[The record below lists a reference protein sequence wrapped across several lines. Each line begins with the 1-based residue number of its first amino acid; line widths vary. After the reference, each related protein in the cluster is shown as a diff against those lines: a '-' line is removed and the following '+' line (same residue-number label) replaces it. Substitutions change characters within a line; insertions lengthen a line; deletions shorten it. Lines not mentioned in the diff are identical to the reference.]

1 MEASLPLP
9 ALTADEAA
17 HAAAVHV
24 HLLKGLA
31 AAGGRWPFAAFM
43 SEALYAPG
51 LGYYAAGA
59 RKFGAAGDFVTAP
72 EVSPLFGGCLA
83 RQVAEVFA
91 GLRREGTGP
100 LTLVEYGAGS
110 GALAV
115 QVLQGLS
122 ALGTLPEV
130 YAIVEVS
137 ADLRER
143 QAEAVAALPP
153 ELAARVCWWP
163 GHAAQ
168 PWRGVLLANE
178 VLDALPVER
187 LRLGSGGL
195 EQQFVLAVEAGLA
208 LAWQPAAPVLQEWF
222 EGMAGELPQPLPEG
236 TEFEACRAAGPW
248 VEEALAGLEAGV
260 ALYIDYG
267 LPRAQLYSP
276 ARPRGTFSAFF
287 RHRQHE
293 DVLWHPGLQDL
304 TAWVDFTAVA
314 EAGLA
319 AGAHVAG
326 FTTQAQFL
334 VNAGL
339 DSAYAEAAAALE
351 TTAEFTGVQAGEQSA
366 SALALRLAALAQG
379 AQRLVLPQEMG
390 ERFKVL
396 ALAKGYDA
404 PLAGFARR
412 DLTDTL

>member
-9 ALTADEAA
+9 ELTADEAV
-17 HAAAVHV
+17 HAARVRA
-24 HLLKGLA
+24 HLLAGLQ

-43 SEALYAPG
+43 AEALYAPG

-59 RKFGAAGDFVTAP
+59 RKFGPAGDFITAP
-72 EVSPLFGGCLA
+72 EVSPLFGDCLA
-83 RQVAEVFA
+83 RQVAEVFGNLRAAA
-91 GLRREGTGP
+91 GPP

-115 QVLQGLS
+115 QVLQSL
-122 ALGTLPEV
+122 AELGELPDI

-137 ADLRER
+137 AELRER
-143 QAEAVAALPP
+143 QAEAVATLPP
-153 ELAARVCWWP
+153 SLAARVCWWP
-163 GHAAQ
+163 GHAAA

-187 LRLGSGGL
+187 LRAGADGL
-195 EQQFVLAVEAGLA
+195 EQCFVVANEAGLA
-208 LAWQPAAPVLQEWF
+208 LDWQPAVPALRSWF
-222 EGMAGELPQPLPEG
+222 ADIAKELPLPSSLSLPVG
-236 TEFEACRAAGPW
+236 TEFEACLAAGPW
-248 VEEALAGLEAGV
+248 VQDALAQLAAGV
-260 ALYIDYG
+260 AIYLDYG

-276 ARPRGTFSAFF
+276 TRPRGTFSAFC

-293 DVLWHPGLQDL
+293 DALWHPGMQDL
-304 TAWVDFTAVA
+304 TAWVDFTGVA

-319 AGAHVAG
+319 AGAYVAG

-339 DSAYAEAAAALE
+339 DAAYAERLARLE
-351 TTAEFTGVQAGEQSA
+351 AGESGEQSA
-366 SALALRLAALAQG
+366 STRAFKLAALAQG
-379 AQRLVLPQEMG
+379 AQRLVMPQEMG

-396 ALAKGYDA
+396 SLAKGYDE
-404 PLAGFARR
+404 PLVGFARR